1 VTQHKRGLREKDRF
15 LFLMDG
21 DRKGGLTKQKEK
33 HERWGC
39 TKSA

>member
-21 DRKGGLTKQKEK
+21 DRKGRAYQAEGK
-33 HERWGC
+33 
-39 TKSA
+39 A